1 LSIPNVRSFRGA
13 DCHTDHYLVVAK
25 LKERSTV
32 SKQAA
37 QKSDVERI
45 NLKKLSERWLESSIR
60 LRSQT
65 GLQLRRTK
73 MIRNT

>member
-1 LSIPNVRSFRGA
+1 MYDLSGELNVIPITTLWLQNLR
-13 DCHTDHYLVVAK
+13 K
-25 LKERSTV
+25 V

-37 QKSDVERI
+37 KKFDVERF

-65 GLQLRRTK
+65 GLQLWRT
-73 MIRNT
+73 